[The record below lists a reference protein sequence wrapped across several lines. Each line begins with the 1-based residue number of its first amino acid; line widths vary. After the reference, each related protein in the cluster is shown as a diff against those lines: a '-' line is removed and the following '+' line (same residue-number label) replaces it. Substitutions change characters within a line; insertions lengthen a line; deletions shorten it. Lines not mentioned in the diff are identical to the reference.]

1 MFYKM
6 SEITREFGVTVRALR
21 FYEERGLLKPVRV
34 GTHRRYTTDDRTR
47 IASIL
52 RGRALG
58 LTVTEIAEMLT
69 SDGQLTLSEEE
80 VDAQLRHLNRQK
92 KEIETAIGKL

>member
-21 FYEERGLLKPVRV
+21 FYEERGILKPVRV
-34 GTHRRYTTDDRTR
+34 GTHRRYTTDDKTR

-52 RGRALG
+52 KGEALG
-58 LTVTEIAEMLT
+58 LTV
-69 SDGQLTLSEEE
+69 
-80 VDAQLRHLNRQK
+80 QK
-92 KEIETAIGKL
+92 LQKCSQRMDSSSSL